1 MGYAEKRGDYWRARY
16 KLAPNKYGTVK
27 DDGGAT
33 IRFRTKREAEQA
45 ANDTE
50 AKVRAG
56 ARRELPAS
64 RVTFGAYVNAW
75 YARQDLAASTM
86 QNYRHH
92 IEEHLLP
99 AFEDMVML
107 DMGREDVI
115 ARERRERAAGY
126 AESSIK
132 SWRSTLHLILA
143 DAEEEGLVQS
153 NPAARRRNRGKR
165 AGRSRRRGPEKAITT
180 ALGVLLIAERAALLS
195 GRDDEFVA
203 IMLKGFTGMRWGEL
217 VGLETCYLRPAGIR
231 IEWQLYELDNG
242 VLHRCPPKDDSYRD
256 IFTPDWLTRLVAE
269 HVSRNRPKPCPCH
282 GQTYVFS
289 GHRPPNHAPRRGGA
303 TLADVA
309 RRAGV
314 SVGLASM
321 ALNHPEVLSEAAR
334 VTIAAAMA
342 DLGYARGGWTGEL
355 AVHWRRTGFA
365 TWLFRPA
372 ATGHYPKKGKLVV
385 RPVSVL
391 ADPWPGVPL
400 RGRNATGRADACWVP
415 IAPGLTPHG
424 LRHTYKTLME
434 ELGTPAKLMDQ
445 QMGHD
450 DGSVQA
456 RYSHATVTMVQRLM
470 DGLTELW
477 EAALDIRRELAPGSP
492 VTVLDRLLR
501 EGGPQ

>member
-16 KLAPNKYGTVK
+16 KLSPGKYGTVQ
-27 DDGGAT
+27 DDAGTT
-33 IRFRTKREAEQA
+33 IRFRTKREAETA
-45 ANDTE
+45 ANDAE
-50 AKVRAG
+50 ATVRAG
-56 ARRELPAS
+56 TRRHTVE
-64 RVTFGAYVNAW
+64 RITFGEYVNIW
-75 YARQDLAASTM
+75 YARQDLALSTM

-99 AFEDMVML
+99 AFEGSVMPG
-107 DMGREDVI
+107 MRREDVI
-115 ARERRERAAGY
+115 AWERRERAAGY

-143 DAEEEGLVQS
+143 DAEEEGLITS

-195 GRDDEFVA
+195 GRDDELVA
-203 IMLKGFTGMRWGEL
+203 ILLKGFTGMRWGEL
-217 VGLETCYLRPAGIR
+217 VGLESCYFRPTSVR

-256 IFTPDWLTRLVAE
+256 IHTPDWLNGLVCDHITRT
-269 HVSRNRPKPCPCH
+269 RPKPCPCH
-282 GQTYVFS
+282 SQTYAFT
-289 GHRPPNHAPRRGGA
+289 GHRPSNGAPRKGGA

-314 SVGLASM
+314 SLSHTSA
-321 ALNHPEVLSEAAR
+321 ALNHPEEVAENTRAA
-334 VTIAAAMA
+334 IASAMVE
-342 DLGYARGGWTGEL
+342 LGYVRGGWTGEL
-355 AVHWRRTGFA
+355 AAHWRRNGFA
-365 TWLFRPA
+365 TWLFHPA
-372 ATGHYPKKGKLVV
+372 ATGRFPKKGKLVA
-385 RPVSVL
+385 RPVPVL
-391 ADPWPGVPL
+391 GDPWPGLPV
-400 RGRNATGRADACWVP
+400 RGRNATGRADACWLP
-415 IAPGLTPHG
+415 IASGLTPHS

-456 RYSHATVTMVQRLM
+456 RYSHATQLMVQRLM
-470 DGLTELW
+470 EGLTELW
-477 EAALDIRRELAPGSP
+477 EAALDIRREMAPGSP
-492 VTVLDRLLR
+492 VAVLDRLLR
-501 EGGPQ
+501 KGELE